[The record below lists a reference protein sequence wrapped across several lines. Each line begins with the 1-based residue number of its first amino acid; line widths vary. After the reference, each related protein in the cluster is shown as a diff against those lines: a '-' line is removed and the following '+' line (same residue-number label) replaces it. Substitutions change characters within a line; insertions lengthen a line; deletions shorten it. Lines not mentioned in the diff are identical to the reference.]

1 VTRVE
6 GARSRSF
13 GRRAGGVDHRQ
24 TGVGSDAG
32 RLRGIRPRDL
42 GVRFGFGAAVSV
54 AAGLVGPGWG
64 ERAGG
69 VLLAFPAIL
78 PAALTLIES
87 REGTSMAVSDVRGA
101 VAGALGML
109 CFALTVLALVGRTP
123 TAVALLTATAS
134 WALVS
139 IALYVGGARLARIL
153 GREQ

>member
-1 VTRVE
+1 VTQVA
-6 GARSRSF
+6 GARSRSS
-13 GRRAGGVDHRQ
+13 GRRAGAADHQQ

-32 RLRGIRPRDL
+32 RLRGTKPRDL
-42 GVRFGFGAAVSV
+42 VVRFGFGAAVSV
-54 AAGLVGPGWG
+54 AAGLVGLAWG

-87 REGTSMAVSDVRGA
+87 REGTSTAVADVRGA

-123 TAVALLTATAS
+123 TAVTLLAAS
-134 WALVS
+134 AAWTLVS
-139 IALYVGGARLARIL
+139 TAVYFGGEQLARIL
-153 GREQ
+153 GMQH